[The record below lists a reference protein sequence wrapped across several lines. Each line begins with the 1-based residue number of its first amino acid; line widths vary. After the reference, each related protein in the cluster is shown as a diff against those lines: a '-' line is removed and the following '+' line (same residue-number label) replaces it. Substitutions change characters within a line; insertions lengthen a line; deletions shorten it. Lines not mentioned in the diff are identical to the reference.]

1 MRVYALIIGAWLC
14 LLAGCGGGAGQ
25 SVAITISPTTASVAP
40 AATQAF
46 TAAVTHTGN
55 TAVTWSVFEG
65 AAGGSVT
72 NAGVYT
78 APAAA
83 GTYHVVAT
91 SQADPGKKALA
102 TVTVTLAVGVTIAPT
117 TATLASGQNRTFT
130 AAVTNSANTA
140 VTWSVQ
146 EGAGGGAITI
156 AGVYTAPAIAGTYHV
171 VATSQADTTKT
182 AVATVTVPIGVIVT
196 PTSATITFGQSQT
209 FTAIV
214 TGTANSAVTW
224 SVQEGVTG
232 GSITAAGVYT
242 PPAVAG
248 TYHVVATSQADPT
261 QQGVATVI
269 VQSGS
274 ASGTIQ

>member
-25 SVAITISPTTASVAP
+25 PVTITISPTTASVAP
-40 AATQAF
+40 AATQTF
-46 TAAVTHTGN
+46 TAAVTHAGN
-55 TAVTWSVFEG
+55 TTVSWSVFEG

-72 NAGVYT
+72 NAGIYT
-78 APAAA
+78 APA
-83 GTYHVVAT
+83 
-91 SQADPGKKALA
+91 K
-102 TVTVTLAVGVTIAPT
+102 
-117 TATLASGQNRTFT
+117 
-130 AAVTNSANTA
+130 
-140 VTWSVQ
+140 
-146 EGAGGGAITI
+146 
-156 AGVYTAPAIAGTYHV
+156 AGTYHV

-196 PTSATITFGQSQT
+196 PTSATITFGQRQT

-224 SVQEGVTG
+224 SVQEGQIG

-242 PPAVAG
+242 PPAIAG
-248 TYHVVATSQADPT
+248 TYHVIATSQADQT